1 MKDKWTP
8 SNIIHFPKSHISHK
22 KTRLAIEKR
31 ISAFLDYSNAGDFLA
46 LVRITERLHEQGKER
61 EYLSMLF
68 LMQLLIEFK
77 NTTIS
82 ENNRKMLAD
91 ELLALSKITGV
102 YNEEGHFYYVCH
114 VMLCNKTGYDEALRI
129 TKDELS
135 LKS

>member
-1 MKDKWTP
+1 MKTKWSTN
-8 SNIIHFPKSHISHK
+8 NIIHFPESHISHK

-46 LVRITERLHEQGKER
+46 LTGIAERIGEQGKER

-82 ENNRKMLAD
+82 ENNRKRLAD
-91 ELLALSKITGV
+91 ELYALSKITGV

-114 VMLCNKTGYDEALRI
+114 VMLHKKTGFEEALK
-129 TKDELS
+129 TTEEELS
-135 LKS
+135 LTS